1 MALSDALGAMSV
13 QAKDAEDQFKAAQTE
28 QRAKL
33 EQAVSKARES
43 PEQRSQHMRSQA
55 DQTKVEVSA
64 WWRDLQ
70 HQWDEQA
77 QQVRSHL
84 EAKREEHDAKR
95 AAIQADIAEA
105 DAETAIS
112 IAIAAI
118 EEAEYAALDA
128 LLARD
133 KANELALAK

>member
-1 MALSDALGAMSV
+1 MSV

-43 PEQRSQHMRSQA
+43 AEQRSQHMRSQA

-64 WWRDLQ
+64 WWGDLQ
-70 HQWDEQA
+70 HQWDQQA

-95 AAIQADIAEA
+95 AAIQADVAEA

-133 KANELALAK
+133 KANELAVS